1 MIPMVR
7 KGAVVA
13 SASLALCLAA
23 AACSS
28 SSSSSSPS
36 GGSSSSASS
45 SSGTTVSISVA
56 QFTRDFSAMSVLKPL
71 ASAGKG
77 NVAVILPDT
86 VTSARY
92 VQFDAPYLTQALTAA
107 GLSSSQFTVQNAQG
121 SDATQLSDAQTAIT
135 KGATV
140 LIMDPLDS
148 GVGAQIETYAKAHG
162 VGGHRLRPADPRR
175 QPASTTSASTTSWS
189 ARRSARASRPAPPP
203 GTSAKPNV
211 LVMKGD
217 PTDNNATL
225 FAQGYLGGARSAS
238 SAGKYVKVG
247 SRPGPG
253 RRSVALSEFQQNFT
267 AHKNINSVLIPNDA
281 NAAPIIHYL
290 QTKGVKA
297 KTFPVTGQDA
307 TTIGLQNIL
316 AGYQCGTVYKPI
328 YLEAQA
334 AAALAMFLRAGK
346 TPPAALV
353 NGSTNDSKSNTA
365 VPSVLLT
372 PKWVTTANMASTVV
386 ADKFVT
392 VAQLCV
398 GQYAPPVRR
407 PGYRNEQQL
416 AERKEARPVTNPSAD
431 DARPATAG
439 RASGS
444 PTSRTQAP
452 RAPKRPQARRRG
464 PGRAAAADA
473 RSAARPRRL
482 RRAPAPAAAEPLLRL
497 VGVGKN
503 FGPVR
508 ALTDINLDVPVG
520 QVTALVGDNGAGKS
534 TLIKTIS
541 GIWQQDHGE
550 ILWEGK
556 PVRLHTPKDA
566 ADLGIATVYQDL
578 ALADNLDIVQN
589 MFLGRE
595 PVRHWVLDE
604 TTMEKTAKRTLADL
618 SVVTVRSVRQPVG
631 SLSGG
636 QRQAVAVAR
645 AVLRQARLVILDEP
659 TAALGVTQ
667 TRVVLELIRRLKS
680 QGIAVIV
687 ISHNL
692 NDVMT
697 VADRVAVLRLGQL
710 VSVGPLSQYDAQ
722 SIVDLMTTGT
732 SKRLAACPGRARS
745 SGSSSEH

>member
-1 MIPMVR
+1 MIKIAR

-45 SSGTTVSISVA
+45 SSGATVSISVA

-71 ASAGKG
+71 AAAGKG

-140 LIMDPLDS
+140 LIMDPLDA

-162 VGGHRLRPADPRR
+162 AAVIDYDRLTLGGSRQYYVSFNNVLVGTKIGQGFA
-175 QPASTTSASTTSWS
+175 ACAAAWNVT
-189 ARRSARASRPAPPP
+189 
-203 GTSAKPNV
+203 KPNV

-225 FAQGYLGGARSAS
+225 FAQGYLGVLNPFFS
-238 SAGKYVKVG
+238 SGKYLKVG
-247 SRPGPG
+247 EPAGTWTP
-253 RRSVALSEFQQNFT
+253 SVALSEFQQNFT
-267 AHKNINSVLIPNDA
+267 AHKNINSVLVPNDA

-316 AGYQCGTVYKPI
+316 AGYQCGTAYKPI

-334 AAALAMFLRAGK
+334 ATALAMYLRAGQK
-346 TPPAALV
+346 PPAALV

-398 GQYAPPVRR
+398 GQYT
-407 PGYRNEQQL
+407 QL
-416 AERKEARPVTNPSAD
+416 CK
-431 DARPATAG
+431 TAG
-439 RASGS
+439 
-444 PTSRTQAP
+444 
-452 RAPKRPQARRRG
+452 
-464 PGRAAAADA
+464 
-473 RSAARPRRL
+473 
-482 RRAPAPAAAEPLLRL
+482 
-497 VGVGKN
+497 
-503 FGPVR
+503 
-508 ALTDINLDVPVG
+508 
-520 QVTALVGDNGAGKS
+520 
-534 TLIKTIS
+534 IS
-541 GIWQQDHGE
+541 
-550 ILWEGK
+550 
-556 PVRLHTPKDA
+556 
-566 ADLGIATVYQDL
+566 
-578 ALADNLDIVQN
+578 
-589 MFLGRE
+589 
-595 PVRHWVLDE
+595 
-604 TTMEKTAKRTLADL
+604 
-618 SVVTVRSVRQPVG
+618 
-631 SLSGG
+631 
-636 QRQAVAVAR
+636 
-645 AVLRQARLVILDEP
+645 
-659 TAALGVTQ
+659 
-667 TRVVLELIRRLKS
+667 
-680 QGIAVIV
+680 
-687 ISHNL
+687 
-692 NDVMT
+692 
-697 VADRVAVLRLGQL
+697 
-710 VSVGPLSQYDAQ
+710 
-722 SIVDLMTTGT
+722 
-732 SKRLAACPGRARS
+732 
-745 SGSSSEH
+745 